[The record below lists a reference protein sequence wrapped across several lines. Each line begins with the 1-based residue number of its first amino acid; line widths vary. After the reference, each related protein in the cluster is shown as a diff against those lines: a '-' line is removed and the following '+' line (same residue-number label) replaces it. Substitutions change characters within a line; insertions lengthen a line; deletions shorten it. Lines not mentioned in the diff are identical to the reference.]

1 VTEPTRPSPL
11 TVWWGQNR
19 TWAQPV
25 GCLAL
30 FLPLL
35 SCAGCA
41 GTVLTVLFGA
51 AKLGTSLR
59 KRET

>member
-1 VTEPTRPSPL
+1 MTEPKRSFSL
-11 TVWWGQNR
+11 TLWWDQNR
-19 TWAQPV
+19 TWVRPV

-30 FLPLL
+30 LLPFL

-41 GTVLTVLFGA
+41 GTVLTLLFGA
-51 AKLGTSLR
+51 AKLGTFLR